1 MRKRVQIALAVLFVA
16 IVGGIAWQLL
26 REREP
31 VYQGRPLSAW
41 LEQYGTNQWSL
52 GQNGEL
58 EKQAETAIRQI
69 GTNALPMLLER
80 LRARD
85 TRLKQVMMIWMQ
97 KQKLV
102 HFNFKSANQCH
113 VEAVAAYE
121 VLGPLASAQ
130 VHSLIDVLSNDSSP
144 VVRYGAA
151 SALGDIGPEAKLAA
165 PALCRATKDSNPT
178 IRNNSFWALSRI
190 LPDPELT
197 IPVLIAGLDDT
208 DRTARENAAIALG
221 RYGQQAKAAV
231 PALVRTL
238 STNRAAGFSLKKID
252 PQAAARAGVK

>member
-1 MRKRVQIALAVLFVA
+1 MRMRVRIALAVFVVA
-16 IVGGIAWQLL
+16 VLTVIGWQAFSL
-26 REREP
+26 REP
-31 VYQGRPLSAW
+31 VYQGKCLSVW
-41 LEQYGTNQWSL
+41 LEQYGTNHWSS
-52 GQNGEL
+52 GQNSEL
-58 EKQAETAIRQI
+58 DKQAGTAIRQI

-97 KQKLV
+97 KLV

-130 VHSLIDVLSNDSSP
+130 VHNLIELLSNDPSP
-144 VVRYGAA
+144 AVRYNAA
-151 SALGDIGPEAKLAA
+151 SALGYIGPEAKLAG
-165 PALCRATKDSNPT
+165 PALCRATKDSNHT

-190 LPDPELT
+190 LADPELT
-197 IPVLIAGLDDT
+197 MPVLIAGLDDT
-208 DRTARENAAIALG
+208 DHTARENAAIALG
-221 RYGQQAKAAV
+221 TYGQQAKAAI

-238 STNRAAGFSLKKID
+238 STNGAAGFSLKKID
-252 PQAAARAGVK
+252 PEAAAKAGVK